1 MGLFN
6 SESKEEKAAKKQA
19 RKEQKE
25 LEVLRKYGL
34 EELQN
39 PNDIESVKNIVT
51 ELSGTGLM
59 ELGITLGAGSDRD
72 IQKNQL
78 YYQRALIEQNFIII
92 RQLDRIAKLLDD
104 K

>member
-1 MGLFN
+1 M
-6 SESKEEKAAKKQA
+6 
-19 RKEQKE
+19 
-25 LEVLRKYGL
+25 EVLRKYGL